1 MTILNV
7 IQEQNIISIVSAEK
21 NCPASLL
28 REKGLE
34 AKVFPHL
41 FPDGKNTY
49 DDNTRDQIK

>member
-7 IQEQNIISIVSAEK
+7 IQEQNIISVVSAEK
-21 NCPASLL
+21 NRPASLL
-28 REKGLE
+28 REKGLD